1 MSILG
6 IVGSAAGWG
15 LTAYQAYSA
24 LHAGRGAT
32 TGSTRMSASGGGF
45 GERAA
50 IGGVAGLAGYLGGR
64 SGMRAGRRRHSKGI
78 TGSQL
83 KGFNKVCRL
92 LNKVGMVPRALHHVK
107 KAKGKY

>member
-6 IVGSAAGWG
+6 VVGAAAGWG

-24 LHAGRGAT
+24 LHAGGGST
-32 TGSTRMSASGGGF
+32 TGSTRMSAPRGGF

-50 IGGVAGLAGYLGGR
+50 IGGIAGAAGYLAGRDRGG
-64 SGMRAGRRRHSKGI
+64 GGRRRHAKGI

-92 LNKVGMVPRALHHVK
+92 LNKVGMVPRALHHAK

>member
-6 IVGSAAGWG
+6 VIGSAAGWG

-24 LHAGRGAT
+24 LHAGGGAR
-32 TGSTRMSASGGGF
+32 TGSVRAPAAAGGF

-50 IGGVAGLAGYLGGR
+50 IGGLSGAAGYFLGRDGQPHR
-64 SGMRAGRRRHSKGI
+64 RRRHAKGI

-92 LNKVGMVPRALHHVK
+92 LNKVGMVPRALHHAK

>member
-6 IVGSAAGWG
+6 VIGSAAGWG

-24 LHAGRGAT
+24 LHAGGGAR
-32 TGSTRMSASGGGF
+32 TGSVRAPAAAGGF

-50 IGGVAGLAGYLGGR
+50 IGGLAGAAGYFLGRDGKQH
-64 SGMRAGRRRHSKGI
+64 RRRHAKGI

-92 LNKVGMVPRALHHVK
+92 LNKVGMVPRSLHAK

>member
-32 TGSTRMSASGGGF
+32 TGSTRPGAPRGGL

-50 IGGVAGLAGYLGGR
+50 IGGLSGAAGYFLGRDGQPH
-64 SGMRAGRRRHSKGI
+64 RRRHAKGI